1 MFAKQAFQAVQ
12 TVKSQSGKALPSVW
26 GERLINYIKEALS
39 NKPAIFESIG
49 RVEFNGNKNTHV
61 VSEQ

>member
-1 MFAKQAFQAVQ
+1 MFAKQAVQAVQ
-12 TVKSQSGKALPSVW
+12 TVKSQSGKALPS
-26 GERLINYIKEALS
+26 IKEALS